1 VSAADDSAGWVQGQ
15 LLGMGLARAYTLA
28 AHRACAAELLA
39 AERSA
44 REARLGLWA
53 EAAYKARQADPSATL
68 LRHVGTFQL
77 VEGRVVRV
85 ATTRSSIYINFGTQR
100 RRGFSVSLKLS
111 DRAQLGKF
119 SDNPKGLEQALVR
132 VRGWIEQR
140 SGEPS
145 IDLSTAGDIEV
156 TAEGVASET
165 AERRTER
172 RSRTK

>member
-1 VSAADDSAGWVQGQ
+1 
-15 LLGMGLARAYTLA
+15 
-28 AHRACAAELLA
+28 
-39 AERSA
+39 
-44 REARLGLWA
+44 
-53 EAAYKARQADPSATL
+53 
-68 LRHVGTFQL
+68 
-77 VEGRVVRV
+77 VRV
-85 ATTRSSIYINFGTQR
+85 ATTRSSIYINFGT
-100 RRGFSVSLKLS
+100 SVVVSAS
-111 DRAQLGKF
+111 RSSSAIADNGKF

>member
-1 VSAADDSAGWVQGQ
+1 
-15 LLGMGLARAYTLA
+15 
-28 AHRACAAELLA
+28 
-39 AERSA
+39 
-44 REARLGLWA
+44 
-53 EAAYKARQADPSATL
+53 
-68 LRHVGTFQL
+68 
-77 VEGRVVRV
+77 
-85 ATTRSSIYINFGTQR
+85 
-100 RRGFSVSLKLS
+100 
-111 DRAQLGKF
+111 
-119 SDNPKGLEQALVR
+119 VR